1 MMYYIVLGL
10 FFLAFSLLAFA
21 LAGIVLPK
29 KTVLSEQ
36 LGFYE
41 RSWHLAHGAPRNEE
55 IDPAAGL
62 KGRYKRL
69 VVRLVQ
75 DTPVIEY
82 IRRRLELSGLKI
94 DWTEFLFY
102 HLIGAAIAGASAY
115 FLGGINLTVVVIF
128 ISAWFPIGLLR
139 LLTVRRQAEFAAQL
153 PEVLGMISASLK
165 AGYSLLQAVDMV
177 AQECGP
183 PMSEE
188 FQRALSDARL
198 GLPVEDALEK
208 MSRRVGSTSFEW
220 MLLAIKVQR
229 EVGGNLA
236 EVLGT
241 LAKTIREREGLRRQI
256 KVLTAEGRL
265 SAAILLGLPVFV
277 TVALYFLNPGYI
289 ALLVNSAAGLV
300 MSGIALALMG
310 IGTFWLYRI
319 VQIEV

>member
-1 MMYYIVLGL
+1 MMYYLVLSL
-10 FFLAFSLLAFA
+10 YFLAFSLLAFA
-21 LAGIVLPK
+21 LAGIILPK

-41 RSWHLAHGAPRNEE
+41 RSWHLAHGDQRKEE
-55 IDPAAGL
+55 IDAGAGL
-62 KGRYKRL
+62 KNRYKRL
-69 VVRLVQ
+69 VVRLAQ
-75 DTPVIEY
+75 DTPLVEY
-82 IRRRLELSGLKI
+82 IRGRLELSGLKI
-94 DWTEFLFY
+94 DWAEFLFY
-102 HLIGAAIAGASAY
+102 HLIGAAGAGALA
-115 FLGGINLTVVVIF
+115 FLLGGVKLAAGAIF
-128 ISAWFPIGLLR
+128 IGAWFPVGLLR
-139 LLTVRRQAEFAAQL
+139 LLTARRQAEFAAQL

-177 AQECGP
+177 AQESGP

-188 FQRALSDARL
+188 FQRVLSDARL
-198 GLPVEDALEK
+198 GLPIEDALEK

-241 LAKTIREREGLRRQI
+241 LAKTIRERESLRRQI
-256 KVLTAEGRL
+256 KALTAEGRL

-277 TVALYFLNPGYI
+277 TVALYFLNPEYI
-289 ALLVNSAAGLV
+289 ALLVNSTAGLV
-300 MSGIALALMG
+300 MSFMAVALMG